1 MPLCDFIHSRLF
13 LSNFIILQYY
23 LFHRYWD
30 LHYEVL
36 SLVSLVGRTVYFH
49 SRSLPI
55 FEMWKNLSMYEIKVP
70 YHGKCLNNFYSLV
83 AMHQKLTRL
92 LRSLVRFLCF
102 ATRELKSFVHIFHG
116 IISIYRVSAVTRYSR
131 LTSST
136 LTTKWK
142 DEDDKINMYPC
153 ISSYSKCVALQ

>member
-1 MPLCDFIHSRLF
+1 M
-13 LSNFIILQYY
+13 
-23 LFHRYWD
+23 
-30 LHYEVL
+30 
-36 SLVSLVGRTVYFH
+36 SLVGRTVYFH
-49 SRSLPI
+49 SHSLPI

-70 YHGKCLNNFYSLV
+70 YHGKCFNNFYSLV

-102 ATRELKSFVHIFHG
+102 VTRELKSFVHIFHG

-136 LTTKWK
+136 LTTKLK
-142 DEDDKINMYPC
+142 DEDDKINMSPC
-153 ISSYSKCVALQ
+153 ISSYSKCVALQKLKVKQWWKEVARICLEFEKKCANYGC